1 MPLHHP
7 KIKIKSRK
15 IDKNK
20 KIKKI
25 LEFKYIMIIRLL
37 SFIGDL
43 FKILLYE
50 L

>member
-20 KIKKI
+20 KIKIKN
-25 LEFKYIMIIRLL
+25 IRV
-37 SFIGDL
+37 
-43 FKILLYE
+43 
-50 L
+50 